1 MSRILKRPMF
11 RDGGRA
17 NSRGTGIMTGIE
29 DREEYKVG
37 GDVNFYPRTTV
48 PTIQD
53 VLERGYG
60 SVGAKLFAGQRAK
73 ESAASE
79 VARAQDLYNKLGFVP
94 NIETL
99 PSLPYEPTGKPF
111 QGQPSF
117 RSVQEPSVY
126 TPETTETIETTETT
140 QETTPKTTPE
150 PKSDEID
157 FSDFEESVRGK
168 SEIFEK
174 MLTEGGKKQ
183 AVFKALTAAAPE
195 LLKEDYGA
203 AIKAA
208 GEELSTVEDVKKQA
222 KLLAIQEEIKLR
234 QIKAAAEA
242 KATGSD
248 SLQKYQ
254 ELSTLYP
261 NMDDE
266 EKRAIAFG
274 TQYQKKESPEDVRFT
289 ERQTIQAG
297 TDTFKKNNSAGY
309 EQAAV
314 ESVQYGIDTVPY
326 IKADPADPQSE
337 RIIDSSVFR
346 YPGQTLFDPILRQ
359 FYVVSSD
366 GTVEPFKNRKD
377 ALDFA
382 KQQVE

>member
-1 MSRILKRPMF
+1 MITRP
-11 RDGGRA
+11 
-17 NSRGTGIMTGIE
+17 
-29 DREEYKVG
+29 
-37 GDVNFYPRTTV
+37 
-48 PTIQD
+48 
-53 VLERGYG
+53 ERM
-60 SVGAKLFAGQRAK
+60 
-73 ESAASE
+73 EM
-79 VARAQDLYNKLGFVP
+79 LGF
-94 NIETL
+94 L
-99 PSLPYEPTGKPF
+99 G
-111 QGQPSF
+111 
-117 RSVQEPSVY
+117 
-126 TPETTETIETTETT
+126 ETIPSSDMKIPLGEEAVKSQKPEAFLTKRDVVTGT
-140 QETTPKTTPE
+140 QAGEDIPTPTPE
-150 PKSDEID
+150 PTPEPTDEID
-157 FSDFEESVRGK
+157 FSDFEESVKGQ
-168 SEIFEK
+168 SEIIEK

-222 KLLAIQEEIKLR
+222 KLLAIQQELKLR
-234 QIKAAAEA
+234 QLKAAAET

-248 SLQKYQ
+248 SLRKFE
-254 ELSTLYP
+254 ELSVLYP

-274 TQYQKKESPEDVRFT
+274 TQYQKKEAPEDIRFS
-289 ERQTIQAG
+289 ERKIIEAG
-297 TDTFKKNNSAGY
+297 TDSFKKNNSSGY

-326 IKADPADPQSE
+326 IKADPTDPQSE

-346 YPGQTLFDPILRQ
+346 YPGQTLFDPILKQ
-359 FYVVSSD
+359 FYVISSD